1 MSIQIEILLVED
13 DDISAQAACTLLE
26 RLGCKVDH
34 VCNGAEAIDLF
45 GKKSYDLVLMDW
57 QMPQMDGLET
67 TARIRRMPQGRV
79 TPIVGTSASMSRLQ
93 CVAAGMNDVMPK
105 PFLLQTLKMGL
116 AKWTLWND
124 DRTGACRN
132 LSCEDRPGF

>member
-1 MSIQIEILLVED
+1 MSIRIEILLVED
-13 DDISAQAACTLLE
+13 DDISAQAARTLLE
-26 RLGCKVDH
+26 RLGCQVDH
-34 VCNGAEAIDLF
+34 AFNGEEAIELF

-79 TPIVGTSASMSRLQ
+79 TPIIGTSASMSRLE

-105 PFLLQTLKMGL
+105 PFLLNALKMGL
-116 AKWTLWND
+116 AKWTLWKD
-124 DRTGACRN
+124 DVPGASRN
-132 LSCEDRPGF
+132 LSFEDRPEF

>member
-13 DDISAQAACTLLE
+13 DDISAQAARTLLE
-26 RLGCKVDH
+26 RLGCRVDQ
-34 VCNGAEAIDLF
+34 VSNGAEAIELF
-45 GKKSYDLVLMDW
+45 GKKSYDLIFMDW

-79 TPIVGTSASMSRLQ
+79 TPIIGTSASMSRLQ

-105 PFLLQTLKMGL
+105 PFLVRTLKMGL
-116 AKWTLWND
+116 AKWTLWRD
-124 DRTGACRN
+124 EHAGA
-132 LSCEDRPGF
+132 SAESGE

>member
-13 DDISAQAACTLLE
+13 DDISAQAARTLLE

-34 VCNGAEAIDLF
+34 AFNGAEAIEFF
-45 GKKSYDLVLMDW
+45 GKKSYDVIFMDW

-79 TPIVGTSASMSRLQ
+79 TPIVGTSASMSRLE

-105 PFLLQTLKMGL
+105 PFLLNALKMGL
-116 AKWTLWND
+116 AKWTLWRD
-124 DRTGACRN
+124 DLACAWGK
-132 LSCEDRPGF
+132 LSL

>member
-105 PFLLQTLKMGL
+105 PFLLNTLKMGL

-124 DRTGACRN
+124 DRTGACGG
-132 LSCEDRPGF
+132 LSCEDRLGF

>member
-13 DDISAQAACTLLE
+13 DDISAQAARTLLE
-26 RLGCKVDH
+26 RLGCTVDH
-34 VCNGAEAIDLF
+34 VSSGGEAIDLF
-45 GKKSYDLVLMDW
+45 GKKSYDLIFIDW

-79 TPIVGTSASMSRLQ
+79 TPIVGTSASMSRME

-105 PFLLQTLKMGL
+105 PFLLHTLKLGL
-116 AKWTLWND
+116 AKWTLWKED
-124 DRTGACRN
+124 VTGAPRN
-132 LSCEDRPGF
+132 LFLER